1 MAKLSRA
8 TLHYVYDPMCSWCWG
23 FRPVWDALQ
32 AALPVDVTVA
42 WVAGGLAP
50 DSDQPMPMEMRQAI
64 QGHWQEIQRQLGT
77 PFNFDFWRLNA
88 SRRST
93 YMSCRAAI
101 AAARQDAQTRMIDAI
116 QRAYYLRALNPSE
129 TSVLVQLAEELGL
142 DTERF
147 AQDLESEETQQEFAR
162 QMTLARALPID
173 GFPSLVLETG
183 DQRVRLQREYLDHR
197 RLLTQI
203 RQIIAAQDGSTAR

>member
-1 MAKLSRA
+1 MAKFSRA

-88 SRRST
+88 PRRST
-93 YMSCRAAI
+93 YMACRAAI
-101 AAARQDAQTRMIDAI
+101 AAARQGAQTRMIDAI

-147 AQDLESEETQQEFAR
+147 AQDLKSEETQQEFAR

-183 DQRVRLQREYLDHR
+183 DQRVRLQREYQDHR
-197 RLLTQI
+197 TLLTQI
-203 RQIIAAQDGSTAR
+203 RQIIAAQDESTAR